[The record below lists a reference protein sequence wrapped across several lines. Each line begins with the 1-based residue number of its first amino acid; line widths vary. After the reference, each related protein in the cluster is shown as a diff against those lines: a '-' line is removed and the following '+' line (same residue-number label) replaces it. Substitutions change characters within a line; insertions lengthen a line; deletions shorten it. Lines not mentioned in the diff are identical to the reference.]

1 MFGIFK
7 RKKRKTSL
15 TEVDTSEKKIDTAV
29 VTGELLGTTSEPV
42 QKIPQFEE
50 VFEIIASTF
59 DSDPMDGAFDV
70 KVDETS
76 LKSVS
81 LALCQ
86 GLREHLEKSK
96 GNPSDQDKSLRE
108 LGTYLEKMNVYPVG
122 YTQWSH
128 SDSQGIA
135 ARVMFNG
142 RSRTALIGPIHAMA
156 RATTKFPPKVSE
168 LVENA
173 SAKGH
178 SAYVLGIDGLAYG
191 AFEVTHS
198 LRELR

>member
-1 MFGIFK
+1 MFGFGR
-7 RKKRKTSL
+7 RKKKKAEKALKAAQSSNSTS
-15 TEVDTSEKKIDTAV
+15 V
-29 VTGELLGTTSEPV
+29 VTGESLGTTSEPV
-42 QKIPQFEE
+42 QNIPQFEE
-50 VFEIIASTF
+50 VFEIISSVF

-86 GLREHLEKSK
+86 GLREYLEKSK
-96 GNPSDQDKSLRE
+96 SNPSDQDKSLRE

-128 SDSQGIA
+128 SESQGIA

-156 RATTKFPPKVSE
+156 RATTKFPAKVSE
-168 LVENA
+168 LVEGA
-173 SAKGH
+173 SARGH

-198 LRELR
+198 LREVK